1 MGKDLN
7 DKFRDCI
14 DKINNIAKSK
24 GWRNG
29 KDWAAFAVKFDL
41 ISTSMKIEYDRCHDL
56 RNTMSH
62 GNAKSIIV
70 HQDTYSTARE
80 FLRIIEAKIRENRRN
95 RKIQKFNNTI
105 NDKKEISEAITG
117 FQRPLYSDAEEAYL
131 KDLLEDI
138 YSEYG
143 LQWLL
148 EPDKKGYLVR
158 DRYDYKDRDI
168 AVLTKYVLD
177 SAEPIHKSKKW
188 LYILKDKLDDRY
200 KYLHDLEASKY
211 YEILCQFLP

>member
-1 MGKDLN
+1 MGKDFN

-29 KDWAAFAVKFDL
+29 KAWAAFAVKFDL

-70 HQDTYSTARE
+70 HQATYSTARE

-105 NDKKEISEAITG
+105 NDKKRDEQSVNEVAPKIS
-117 FQRPLYSDAEEAYL
+117 FSLAEEGYL
-131 KDLLEDI
+131 K
-138 YSEYG
+138 G
-143 LQWLL
+143 LM
-148 EPDKKGYLVR
+148 EEIKKYLNTLISNPR
-158 DRYDYKDRDI
+158 KYNSPTGREIKATRDI
-168 AVLTKYVLD
+168 ALTLYESGESLHENKHLLNVLTYRLYSRASEYNDNVARKY
-177 SAEPIHKSKKW
+177 A
-188 LYILKDKLDDRY
+188 
-200 KYLHDLEASKY
+200 DLLSS
-211 YEILCQFLP
+211 FL

>member
-1 MGKDLN
+1 MGKDFN

-24 GWRNG
+24 GWKNG
-29 KDWAAFAVKFDL
+29 KDWAAFAVKFHL

-70 HQDTYSTARE
+70 HQATYSTARE

-105 NDKKEISEAITG
+105 NDKKRDEQSVNEVAPKIS
-117 FQRPLYSDAEEAYL
+117 FSRAEEGVF
-131 KDLLEDI
+131 KRID
-138 YSEYG
+138 G
-143 LQWLL
+143 R
-148 EPDKKGYLVR
+148 DKEVF
-158 DRYDYKDRDI
+158 
-168 AVLTKYVLD
+168 KYVNI
-177 SAEPIHKSKKW
+177 EPK
-188 LYILKDKLDDRY
+188 
-200 KYLHDLEASKY
+200 EV
-211 YEILCQFLP
+211 